1 MKKLKQRLID
11 FLSSVSIELKIY
23 GMVLIVV
30 LMVTVISLIVVRISI
45 SNTLTMQIEDR
56 AKSISSD
63 IASRSVDPLLTHNI
77 FALQSLI
84 NDTMNS
90 YEDIEYI
97 FVLNKDGEVVVHS
110 KEKGFISQ
118 DLIEA
123 NQVKSEGSMLE
134 TSSKKLFTDKGVILD
149 SASPI
154 FPDLGGTVRAGLTE
168 QSLEEALMKVTN
180 QMIFTMIGVMLLSGI
195 IVFGLT
201 RILTI
206 PISNLVQLTNK
217 VYSGNLTERI
227 RTYPKD
233 EIGKLTASFHKM
245 LDSLQ
250 KSERD
255 KEVYIEKIKNRNKE
269 LTLLN
274 SLSQN
279 LKEHVQLEETLRS
292 FVKQLVQELDLKS
305 AFIEIDWKE
314 TKERYFNHSSSCAI
328 RCTHFNSDLYK
339 CSRSEKEVYAFQLK
353 TGKGNDIGKIIIC
366 STSRLDETFL
376 KILTSLASQLSV
388 SIENLELWKEVKK
401 KEEIRLMLL
410 EKIIHVQEDERKR
423 IARELHDETSHSLSS
438 MLVELKLLEEGD
450 ERQKQRTIE
459 TLRSLV
465 RQTIEEV
472 HHMAWQLRPSILDK
486 FGLKVA
492 IERYVEEFRKSTNID
507 ADLVINGTFKSLN
520 PGLETAIFR
529 LVQESLTNITKYAK
543 AENVS
548 IIVLSSGQQVSVVI
562 EDDGVGFDTQSVL
575 GNDPSKE
582 HLGLLG
588 MHERIALLNG
598 TLHIESA
605 IGEGTTILAKV
616 PLLTDRSEVNVS

>member
-110 KEKGFISQ
+110 NEKGNISL
-118 DLIEA
+118 DLLEA
-123 NQVKSEGSMLE
+123 NQVKTDSDILE
-134 TSSKKLFTDKGVILD
+134 TNAKKLYTDKGVVFD

-168 QSLEEALMKVTN
+168 QSLNEALMKVTN
-180 QMIFTMIGVMLLSGI
+180 QMIFTMIGVMLLSGV

-206 PISNLVQLTNK
+206 PISNLVQLANK

-233 EIGKLTASFHKM
+233 EIGKLTASFNKM
-245 LDSLQ
+245 LDFLQ
-250 KSERD
+250 KSEED
-255 KEVYIEKIKNRNKE
+255 KEIYINKINNRNKE

-279 LKEHVQLEETLRS
+279 FKDHVQLEATLQS

-305 AFIEIDWKE
+305 AFIEIDCKE
-314 TKERYFNHSSSCAI
+314 TKERYFSHTSSCAI
-328 RCTHFNSDLYK
+328 HCTHFSPDLYT

-366 STSRLDETFL
+366 STSQLDEPFL
-376 KILTSLASQLSV
+376 KILASLATQLSV
-388 SIENLELWKEVKK
+388 AIENLELWKEVKK
-401 KEEIRLMLL
+401 KEEVRMMLL

-450 ERQKQRTIE
+450 AQHKQRTIQK
-459 TLRSLV
+459 LRSLV

-492 IERYVEEFRKSTNID
+492 IERYVEEFRKTTNID

-543 AENVS
+543 ADNVS

-605 IGEGTTILAKV
+605 IGEGTTVLAKV